1 MMVRLPMVGFGSD
14 WSLAANAESYLVRTL
29 KVFTNAQTPVTS
41 TSSTSV
47 SSTTATTTSTTTMI
61 QTSSPTPAPTN
72 ASTDQSTS
80 PPSAASTPPPSQS
93 PNRQPTSQPA
103 TPPTPNPTPQPTQQN
118 PNTTPQPTEPN
129 PSNSDPV
136 KSLIPDANGYDLVYA
151 LDIPVN
157 PAYKLAKPLYS
168 VGNHQSFSTFTRI
181 GYYLELDDKYVW
193 VSMDSF
199 VTDAHWRPL
208 FASIVW

>member
-1 MMVRLPMVGFGSD
+1 MLILRSNTFVLIL
-14 WSLAANAESYLVRTL
+14 SL
-29 KVFTNAQTPVTS
+29 
-41 TSSTSV
+41 SSKIYHCFFIIP
-47 SSTTATTTSTTTMI
+47 ATTTSTTTMI

-199 VTDAHWRPL
+199 VTDARKIGVPCLHPL
-208 FASIVW
+208 CGDGMTPTVSANANKCKCCL